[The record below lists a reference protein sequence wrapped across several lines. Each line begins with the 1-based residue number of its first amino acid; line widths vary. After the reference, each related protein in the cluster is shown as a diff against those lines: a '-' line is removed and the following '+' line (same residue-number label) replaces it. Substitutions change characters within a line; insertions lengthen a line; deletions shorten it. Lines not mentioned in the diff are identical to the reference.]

1 MPLYYF
7 HLRTHDAAA
16 APATGKGREFPNLS
30 AALAE
35 AQHAARSTIR
45 RRMRRVPG
53 MPNGSLD
60 IEDEKR
66 QPIARILLAEVARQ
80 IS

>member
-7 HLRTHDAAA
+7 HLRTQG
-16 APATGKGREFPNLS
+16 APASASGKGREFPNLS

-35 AQHAARSTIR
+35 AQHSARAMIR
-45 RRMRRVPG
+45 NRMRHVAG

>member
-16 APATGKGREFPNLS
+16 SATDDGREFPNLS

-35 AQHAARSTIR
+35 AQHAARAMIR
-45 RRMRRVPG
+45 NRMRRLPG
-53 MPNGSLD
+53 TPNGTLD

-66 QPIARILLAEVARQ
+66 RPIARILLAEVARQ